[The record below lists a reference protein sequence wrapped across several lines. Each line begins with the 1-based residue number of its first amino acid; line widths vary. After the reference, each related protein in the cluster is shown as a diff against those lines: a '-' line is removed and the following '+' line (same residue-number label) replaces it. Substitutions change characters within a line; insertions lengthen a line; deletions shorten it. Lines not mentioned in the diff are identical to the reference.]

1 LAFTSPDYKKFRMI
15 ATIVREGESLGI
27 IFDDVVMKSAQL
39 QLGDEVNVELQP
51 DGTIRITPIRL
62 ALPADETD

>member
-1 LAFTSPDYKKFRMI
+1 MI